1 MKNII
6 SSQCFLEHMFGNQLQ
21 KSKLQNVTF
30 RFLTYSID
38 NKFKCTMVIIK
49 HIIDQLIQFEG
60 LWMDDFFYKFSWQL
74 VWFFVYLFT
83 TFQYIFSSPYNYITT
98 IKKLMVQ
105 FSFRLTKE
113 GYQEPNN
120 VNKGFGFGSNYG
132 IIIKYS

>member
-1 MKNII
+1 
-6 SSQCFLEHMFGNQLQ
+6 
-21 KSKLQNVTF
+21 
-30 RFLTYSID
+30 
-38 NKFKCTMVIIK
+38 MVIIK